1 MNIIGSLNKI
11 LCWFGIHSYVA
22 PLDEYVKQ
30 FGSIPLDGRIC
41 DGAVCEHCGK
51 VFKKKEQQ

>member
-1 MNIIGSLNKI
+1 MNITEFVNKI

-51 VFKKKEQQ
+51 VYKKKE